1 MIDLA
6 KLKSDIL
13 TGTNSTTLAPLA
25 GAPGPLGNYPD
36 SQDGTI
42 ADFLNAKTISFIGSL
57 EVGDVHKLLYGNG
70 DYLTL
75 KSAQMAGNTDAVV
88 AFAMLD
94 DAVKFGKG
102 RVDIAATATK
112 NQLAKL
118 VTDNLITQ
126 ASVDALNSLATSMIS
141 IAQRD
146 YEQDVHNLDVARC
159 FGRTGV

>member
-1 MIDLA
+1 MIDLV

-13 TGTNSTTLAPLA
+13 TGPNSATLAPLA
-25 GAPGPLGNYPD
+25 GAPGPLSNYPD

-42 ADFLNAKTISFIGSL
+42 ADWLNAKTISFLGSL
-57 EVGDVHKLLYGNG
+57 DVGDVHKLLYSNG

-75 KSAQMAGNTDAVV
+75 KTAQMAGNTDAVV

-102 RVDIAATATK
+102 KVDMAAAATK

-118 VTDNLITQ
+118 VTGSLITQ
-126 ASVDALNSLATSMIS
+126 TSVDELNTLATTMISLAEQS
-141 IAQRD
+141 
-146 YEQDVHNLDVARC
+146 YEQDIHNLDVARC